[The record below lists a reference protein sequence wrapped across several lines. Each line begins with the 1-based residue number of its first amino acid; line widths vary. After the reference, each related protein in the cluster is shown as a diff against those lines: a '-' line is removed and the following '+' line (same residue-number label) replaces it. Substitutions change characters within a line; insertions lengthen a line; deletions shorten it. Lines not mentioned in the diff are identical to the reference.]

1 MQNRTKTVV
10 ILTITAMIVA
20 SVVFLSLPNALAEED
35 TLTPDNR
42 QRIGNLIKKRLTT
55 AIGRRFIKN
64 GVPETLEGEVY
75 VVERVILVLDN
86 EGDKVNIIM
95 PNRWTVNGE
104 TKNTKNLFDGDPFNI
119 GDEVI
124 ILTLKLEVVKET
136 HTVKSYLAYSIYS
149 DGITATALLPVN
161 IEIG

>member
-1 MQNRTKTVV
+1 MQNKTKSVA
-10 ILTITAMIVA
+10 ILAITAVIIA

-35 TLTPDNR
+35 TVTPEDK
-42 QRIGNLIKKRLTT
+42 QRISSLIKKRLAT

-64 GVPETLEGEVY
+64 GFPETLEGEVY

-95 PNRWTVNGE
+95 PNRWTINGE
-104 TKNTKNLFDGDPFNI
+104 TKNTQDLFDGDPFNI

-124 ILTLKLEVVKET
+124 IETLKLEVVKET
-136 HTVKSYLAYSIYS
+136 HTVNSYFAYSIQS
-149 DGITATALLPVN
+149 DETTASALLPVN
-161 IEIG
+161 IEVG

>member
-1 MQNRTKTVV
+1 MQNKTKSVAILAITVV
-10 ILTITAMIVA
+10 IVA
-20 SVVFLSLPNALAEED
+20 SAVFLSLPNALAEED
-35 TLTPDNR
+35 TVILEDR
-42 QRIGNLIKKRLTT
+42 ERIGNLIKKRLAT

-104 TKNTKNLFDGDPFNI
+104 TKNTQDLFDGDPFNI

-124 ILTLKLEVVKET
+124 IETLKLELVKET
-136 HTVKSYLAYSIYS
+136 HTVNSYFAYSIQS
-149 DGITATALLPVN
+149 DGTTANALLSVN
-161 IEIG
+161 IKVG